1 LLQQFRHF
9 IMSNSTFIWWCVYL
23 SSAHHV
29 IAPAKWFG
37 PKGPHPFHDIYE
49 PSWIQMD

>member
-1 LLQQFRHF
+1 
-9 IMSNSTFIWWCVYL
+9 
-23 SSAHHV
+23 V